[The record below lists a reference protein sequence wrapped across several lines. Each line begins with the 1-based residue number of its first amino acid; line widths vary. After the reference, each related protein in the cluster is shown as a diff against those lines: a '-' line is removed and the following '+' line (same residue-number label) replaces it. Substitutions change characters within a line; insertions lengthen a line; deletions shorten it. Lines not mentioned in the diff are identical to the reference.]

1 MIMRNIII
9 DNDHDNKD
17 NLAIEQVFSP
27 RVYTSQGV
35 PISVTGIAQVY
46 HQTAGNRFLLGD
58 FFAHVGEGGGGGYL
72 NLKCCI

>member
-1 MIMRNIII
+1 MIMRKIII

-35 PISVTGIAQVY
+35 PISVTGIAQVD
-46 HQTAGNRFLLGD
+46 QTRESPSKMQIFLKKESRL
-58 FFAHVGEGGGGGYL
+58 GGGSESQV
-72 NLKCCI
+72 